1 MNIAILR
8 DKLQPRTNVGIWL
21 PIVLLEICL
30 AAVGALFPIKPMII
44 IFIGIPLVFYLLSKP
59 FHAYLLTILLLPF
72 WEITLR
78 GVGDVEGQID
88 IRYTQIA
95 AVIAVLSGLF
105 NGLITKKL
113 HFEKNILHFPIAV
126 LVGWML
132 LSFIWAVSVY
142 LGIKEFL
149 LILYGVVIFFLTIN
163 NVKDEKTLNTA
174 LKIWIIAGLLCALSG
189 IVELITTT
197 LPALKGLSS
206 GTIKHWGEPI
216 RISGLK
222 EGPHRLGFLL
232 NVCLMITVPQLI
244 ISGSRKYKLFLGFC
258 IFSMLIVLINTM
270 SRSTWIGCFIGIA
283 CCSFYSKRLAKI
295 FFISCLVVFVL
306 FVALAPDALQHAVVE
321 RFKGMLDPMQ
331 TQSIAGRA
339 SVWEA
344 GMKMFK
350 DRPVTGVGIGSFSA
364 LATQYGSVHLEAPH
378 NVYLF
383 FLSEFGLIGLSI
395 FLALIFTIVTLL
407 IKGFKH
413 ISNDANKIVLFGLF
427 VGLIIYFTQGLVV
440 SYKFLEME
448 IWALLGLATAALKIF
463 TSKNLERINRANV
476 IPQQHGRCTP

>member
-1 MNIAILR
+1 MNATILKDR
-8 DKLQPRTNVGIWL
+8 LQPLKDIGIWA
-21 PIVLLEICL
+21 PIILIEVSL
-30 AAVGALFPIKPMII
+30 AAIATIFPIKPMII
-44 IFIGIPLVFYLLSKP
+44 IFIGFPLVLYLFSKP
-59 FHAYLLTILLLPF
+59 FHAYLLTVLLLPF

-78 GVGDVEGQID
+78 GIGDVEGQMD

-95 AVIAVLSGLF
+95 AAIAVLSGLF

-113 HFEKNILHFPIAV
+113 HFEKSILNFPIAV

-149 LILYGVVIFFLTIN
+149 LTLFGVVIFLLTIN
-163 NVKDEKTLNTA
+163 NIKDEKTLNTA

-197 LPALKGLSS
+197 LPALKGLSL

-216 RISGLK
+216 RISGFK

-244 ISGSRKYKLFLGFC
+244 ISGSRKYKLFLGVC
-258 IFSMLIVLINTM
+258 IFSMLVVLINTM

-295 FFISCLVVFVL
+295 FFISCLAAFVL
-306 FVALAPDALQHAVVE
+306 FVALAPDALQHVVIE
-321 RFKGMLDPMQ
+321 RFKGVLDPMQ
-331 TQSIAGRA
+331 TESIAGRE

-364 LATQYGSVHLEAPH
+364 LAIPYGSVHLEAPH

-395 FLALIFTIVTLL
+395 FLALIFTVIASI
-407 IKGFKH
+407 IKGFKC
-413 ISNDANKIVLFGLF
+413 ISNDANKLVLFGLF

-440 SYKFLEME
+440 SYKFLEVE
-448 IWALLGLATAALKIF
+448 VWALLGLATAALKIF
-463 TSKNLERINRANV
+463 TSEKEKACSKPISNN
-476 IPQQHGRCTP
+476 